1 MYRYVKSVLD
11 VFFGFVGTVFMLPVF
26 LIIIIAI
33 KIDSKGPAI
42 FKQERT
48 GKNGKVIYVYKF
60 RSMYTTDVAFDKE
73 RPVIAE
79 GNKNVTKVGR
89 VLRKFKLD
97 ESIQVLNILCGQM
110 SYIGP
115 RPLKTEYYDEYSEW
129 EKKKLNVKPGLS
141 GLAQIKGSGYLN
153 IKERNYYDAYY
164 AEHLSFFGDIALF
177 FKTLAIVIRGERRY
191 IEHVE
196 VDKIKELEA
205 LEGKT
210 YDPSDY
216 DDPTAIDSEEDLL
229 AKDDSIAI
237 NILNTKSYTINEED
251 EVHANIT
258 VLEDD
263 LPTDK

>member
-1 MYRYVKSVLD
+1 MYKHIKPVLD
-11 VFFGFVGTVFMLPVF
+11 VFFGFIGTVFMLPVF

-48 GKNGKVIYVYKF
+48 GKNGKVIQVYKF

-73 RPVIAE
+73 RPVIAD

-89 VLRKFKLD
+89 FLRKFKLD
-97 ESIQVLNILCGQM
+97 ESIQVVNIMCGQM

-115 RPLKTEYYDEYSEW
+115 RPLRTEYYEEYSEW

-141 GLAQIKGSGYLN
+141 GLAQIKGGGYLN

-164 AEHLSFFGDIALF
+164 AEHLSFFKDIELF
-177 FKTLAIVIRGERRY
+177 FKTLILVIKGEAKY
-191 IEHVE
+191 VQHVE
-196 VDKIKELEA
+196 PEKIKELEEQ
-205 LEGKT
+205 EGKT

-216 DDPTAIDSEEDLL
+216 DDPTA
-229 AKDDSIAI
+229 KDDMVV
-237 NILNTKSYTINEED
+237 EESD
-251 EVHANIT
+251 SKE
-258 VLEDD
+258 
-263 LPTDK
+263 